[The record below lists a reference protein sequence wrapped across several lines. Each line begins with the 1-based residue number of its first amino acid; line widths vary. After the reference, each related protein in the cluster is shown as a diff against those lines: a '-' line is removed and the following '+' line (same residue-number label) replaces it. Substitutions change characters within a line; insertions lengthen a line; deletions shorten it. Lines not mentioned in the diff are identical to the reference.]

1 MIFIH
6 TSADATS
13 SSSSKTG
20 PKVTLQS
27 FSVVTGLGQTTV
39 LVQLPGA
46 NFAAAAAIQ
55 DDTHAG
61 CALGHLPRAITH
73 GGAGGGG
80 IGGGEDL
87 YNQKEKKRKTQN
99 HLLETFKIKRHRMAY
114 NKINLSQKSS
124 FSSL

>member
-1 MIFIH
+1 MHIWRRMIFIH

-73 GGAGGGG
+73 RGAGGGG
-80 IGGGEDL
+80 IGGEDL
-87 YNQKEKKRKTQN
+87 YNQKRKEKHKTI
-99 HLLETFKIKRHRMAY
+99 F
-114 NKINLSQKSS
+114 
-124 FSSL
+124 